1 MADGRK
7 RIIQFH
13 DIIFLPLIEQALD
26 SHAGPSKQFYF
37 ILKVMKSNILHQT
50 YISTPSILLVK
61 GRLEKIN
68 KRDSNSLAGFF
79 FNFAF
84 L

>member
-1 MADGRK
+1 MAKYQVNSSFYFILYFPLWGVAMADGRK

-37 ILKVMKSNILHQT
+37 ISLRRLCNYIL
-50 YISTPSILLVK
+50 TPYQEFKNYL
-61 GRLEKIN
+61 
-68 KRDSNSLAGFF
+68 
-79 FNFAF
+79 
-84 L
+84 